1 MKKLVIALLVTV
13 SVGLNSITFAQNI
26 IDDCTPPFE
35 PLETYLDNDLLK
47 EWIAIL
53 GKDKRYQSIRSENL
67 RAKGDMDE
75 TTFAQNEMLIAL
87 FAISDNPTRL
97 ELMSDMTRCLAEKEI
112 ITRDEKSAYDNYF
125 RHVLNSDLKAAIAVL
140 RSESDFSMSLYPIL
154 LEAAQ
159 NASASDSG
167 NATSQAWSDVTSA
180 GAALV
185 WAAAGAALGGP
196 PGAAAGATMGAAVGK
211 AVGEVQSGVAG
222 AIGDAILG
230 EGGEGEGDGGDG
242 E

>member
-1 MKKLVIALLVTV
+1 MKKLVVALLVTV

-35 PLETYLDNDLLK
+35 PLEAYLDNDLLK
-47 EWIAIL
+47 EWLAVL
-53 GKDKRYQSIRSENL
+53 GKDRRYQSIRSENL

-75 TTFAQNEMLIAL
+75 TTFAQNEVLIAL

-97 ELMSDMTRCLAEKEI
+97 ELMSDMTRCLAEREI

-140 RSESDFSMSLYPIL
+140 RSESDFSMGLYPIF
-154 LEAAQ
+154 EAAQ